1 MDTKLSL
8 KKSVTSLNTSNIW
21 VKREI
26 REIIFFIIITSSIK
40 YLDVTLI
47 KQLKDMFDKNFK
59 FMKKEFEEDI
69 RR

>member
-1 MDTKLSL
+1 VDTKLSL